1 MEFVEAFEKYLHEN
15 QNHTIDDEF
24 ERIVITIREANNDI
38 DFNMNILNEIMAV
51 QAEYEQL
58 NESIGIPTV
67 PPTEGGKSG
76 EEESRKQG
84 NNNRAQENNYQ
95 RNADRKIEDDIQKKI
110 DEIMKKIASRA
121 VPSLNS
127 TYNDDRPGINY
138 TPEAG
143 LVVTKTLSDMKFPE
157 NIKFFIETIIKWLV
171 NLVKFVLKAIKN
183 LIKIITGE
191 SGDKD
196 EMRKAAE
203 ALRLNFKKSRVY
215 QTVGTPIVGKVKGN
229 VDVRM
234 MDPSEVVKV
243 GIFSESCILH
253 EDKAIAI
260 SLDVSKDVLSLKEFA
275 NHFFKLYDN
284 AFGSNEEYLFGTEDV
299 ELLLKAFNT
308 VRQNLESGRLT
319 HYSINGR
326 LAELDMIDADRIRDA
341 VYKTKVNTDALTSAY
356 SQTFAKIQ
364 DIIKVIQS
372 KSLMQSVDSVV
383 SFKILSHATS
393 GAALDLLEA
402 VSPRIKE
409 AVVLEKRLAKVQNMY
424 EKLIKELQKNVG
436 IIGAFGKVTY
446 VSEYQNQISNLFNSA
461 RYTSQMISM
470 RISALALY
478 LKYLKDMKEML
489 KLLSKFNDK

>member
-1 MEFVEAFEKYLHEN
+1 MEFVEAFEKYLHES
-15 QNHTIDDEF
+15 QNHTIDDDF
-24 ERIVITIREANNDI
+24 ERIMITIREANNDI
-38 DFNMNILNEIMAV
+38 DFNMNILNEIMAI

-58 NESIGIPTV
+58 NESAGPTV
-67 PPTEGGKSG
+67 PPTDEKKSKEGDDEKPKDR
-76 EEESRKQG
+76 EKD
-84 NNNRAQENNYQ
+84 NRDREK
-95 RNADRKIEDDIQKKI
+95 DRKVD
-110 DEIMKKIASRA
+110 DEIQRKIKEVMEKLASRA

-127 TYNDDRPGINY
+127 TYSNDDKAGINY

-143 LVVTKTLSDMKFPE
+143 LVITKTISDMKFPE

-191 SGDKD
+191 NGDKD
-196 EMRKAAE
+196 EMRKAAD
-203 ALRLNFKKSRVY
+203 ALRLNFKKSKVY
-215 QTVGTPIVGKVKGN
+215 QTVGTPVVGKVKGN
-229 VDVRM
+229 LDVRM
-234 MDPSEVVKV
+234 IDQSDIAKV
-243 GIFSESCILH
+243 GIFSESCVLH
-253 EDKAIAI
+253 EDKALAI
-260 SLDVSKDVLSLKEFA
+260 SLDISKDVLALKEFT

-299 ELLLKAFNT
+299 ELLLRAFNT
-308 VRQNLESGRLT
+308 VRQNLETGKLT

-326 LAELDMIDADRIRDA
+326 LAEIDMIDADRIRDA
-341 VYKTKVNTDALTSAY
+341 AYKTKVNIDALTKAY

-372 KSLMQSVDSVV
+372 KSLMQSVDSVI

-402 VSPRIKE
+402 VNPRIQE
-409 AVVLEKRLAKVQNMY
+409 AAILEKRLTKVQGMY

-489 KLLSKFNDK
+489 KLLSKFNDN